1 MAITE
6 TWFVENLSVN
16 IIGYHIYRRYRTNQG
31 YGGVCIYVR
40 NDLTSCEVEV
50 SILNNSVVEQIW
62 CTIRVCNEKILLGCI
77 YNPDP
82 NKENSALLE
91 TLSKVDR
98 LMMEGHFTG
107 LLLTGDFNYS
117 STKWDEYGFPSS
129 LKKSEIK
136 FVDSIRESNL
146 VQHVNFPT
154 FVMPN
159 SESKST
165 FELLT
170 SLDISLN

>member
-1 MAITE
+1 M
-6 TWFVENLSVN
+6 
-16 IIGYHIYRRYRTNQG
+16 
-31 YGGVCIYVR
+31 
-40 NDLTSCEVEV
+40 DV

-62 CTIRVCNEKILLGCI
+62 CTIRVCNERILLGCI
-77 YNPDP
+77 NNPDL

-107 LLLTGDFNYS
+107 LLLMSDFNYS

-154 FVMPN
+154 FIMQN
-159 SESKST
+159 SESTST
-165 FELLT
+165 
-170 SLDISLN
+170 